1 MKRIYANLKNKSK
14 KKSHKTYYKFT
25 TIIPLELY
33 INVPNAIISLWKT
46 KIDS

>member
-25 TIIPLELY
+25 TIIPFELHT
-33 INVPNAIISLWKT
+33 NASNAIISL
-46 KIDS
+46 